1 MNSVTSIHAGVR
13 AAGASGSP
21 CANTFWDWMD
31 SHKHAKKAS
40 MAEFAR
46 VFRARPRYRYRVS
59 ESPLATG
66 DGLVA

>member
-1 MNSVTSIHAGVR
+1 MNSVNSIHAGVR

-31 SHKHAKKAS
+31 SHNRAKPAA
-40 MAEFAR
+40 AEFAR

-59 ESPLATG
+59 ESPSATG